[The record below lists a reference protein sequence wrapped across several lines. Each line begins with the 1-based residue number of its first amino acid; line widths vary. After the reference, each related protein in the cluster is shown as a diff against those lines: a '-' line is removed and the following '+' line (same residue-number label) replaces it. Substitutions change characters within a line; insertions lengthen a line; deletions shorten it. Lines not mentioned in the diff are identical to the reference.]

1 MTQEWGDLVFDG
13 VSLSEK
19 YGLTSGTPEDVLF
32 PKWRERKQAIP
43 GRDGRYDYGARN
55 HEERPYKIKC
65 VSHRPLSRAEVRELA
80 YLLSKKS
87 TIRNWDEPDK
97 HYIGQLCNEQAL
109 ERLTAKRDGSGRIG
123 LKLEFTCEP
132 YAYGEISTQELSMGT
147 NTVNYKGT
155 AETPCLLILQN
166 TGETA
171 VSSVRIGAASMSE
184 SYAGIYQYSLTR
196 FGLRGE
202 GMRVL
207 SDCRLEVEMAPG
219 DELRINSENFTATLN
234 GENMLHLQR
243 GSWPMM
249 SRDVNALT
257 IEAEGGEVSGTLV
270 YQERWL

>member
-1 MTQEWGDLVFDG
+1 MKGYMRGEFSFDG
-13 VSLSEK
+13 IMMRRT
-19 YGLTSGTPEDVLF
+19 YGVAVDKVHDMILP
-32 PKWRERKQAIP
+32 PARKRKINIP
-43 GRDGRYDYGARN
+43 NRDGSYDFGVKN
-55 HEERPYKIKC
+55 WDERTVILDCNISKI
-65 VSHRPLSRAEVRELA
+65 LTRAELRDLS
-80 YLLSKKS
+80 YTLSKKS
-87 TIRNWDEPDK
+87 RIVLWTEPEK
-97 HYIGQLCNEQAL
+97 YYIGQIYNPDVFN
-109 ERLTAKRDGSGRIG
+109 KIGRG
-123 LKLEFTCEP
+123 QQSFSLEFTCEP
-132 YAYGEISTQELSMGT
+132 YAYGEISTQELSVGT

-202 GMRVL
+202 GMRLL
-207 SDCRLEVEMAPG
+207 SDCLVEVEMAPG
-219 DELRINSENFTATLN
+219 DELRINSENFTVTLN